1 MGEAAEVMRREL
13 RAVNERDTKT
23 ISASFSPECI
33 KLVPGARLQGG
44 EQVVAWLGALWE
56 AFPDFKITVTN
67 VIEEG
72 TSATVGGTASG
83 THLGTL
89 RTASGDIPP
98 TGGHAELSFCETAE
112 VQEGVILSARMY
124 YDRLDL
130 LEQLGLVP
138 APANA

>member
-44 EQVVAWLGALWE
+44 EQVAAWCCALWE
-56 AFPDFKITVTN
+56 AFPDFKVTVTS

-72 TSATVGGTASG
+72 NYATVNGTVAG

-89 RTASGDIPP
+89 RTPGGDIPP
-98 TGGHAELSFCETAE
+98 TGCHAEFSFSETAE
-112 VQEGVILSARMY
+112 VKEGAMLSVHLY
-124 YDRLDL
+124 FDRLDL
-130 LEQLGLVP
+130 LDQLGLVP